1 MQYEKVILEMLE
13 RIQTLEEQIQ
23 ALKEKQAAMLS
34 DPFPAPTP
42 VYREV
47 PTPQTPH
54 RTNSKVTDVM
64 LEACYQAGRKAIASE
79 YADVVLLSEQVH
91 IKTGMNKN
99 NALMTIFAV
108 MALLRGELYKR
119 AISGKATAKYF
130 DNILQ
135 DYGKGGLRRA
145 IAAMRMHIHYRRS
158 LHHNVDLLEQI
169 CDQYQDKIE

>member
-13 RIQTLEEQIQ
+13 RIQTLEEQVH
-23 ALKEKQAAMLS
+23 ALKEKQATMLT
-34 DPFPAPTP
+34 DPFPASPPVCREGLIPPTP
-42 VYREV
+42 R
-47 PTPQTPH
+47 
-54 RTNSKVTDVM
+54 RTNSKVTNEM
-64 LEACYQAGRKAIASE
+64 LEACYQAGRKATASE

-91 IKTGMNKN
+91 LKTGMNKN

-130 DNILQ
+130 DNILR
-135 DYGKGGLRRA
+135 DYGKGGLQRA

-169 CDQYQDKIE
+169 CDQYQTKIG